1 MPLSAAH
8 SIAAIRA
15 SARIASFDA
24 LYAPN
29 PMPPTMPI
37 EDGVDATEAL
47 DGGARH
53 ALEVGALHDVAL
65 HPEGVGADARSS

>member
-1 MPLSAAH
+1 
-8 SIAAIRA
+8 
-15 SARIASFDA
+15 
-24 LYAPN
+24 
-29 PMPPTMPI
+29 MPPTMPI